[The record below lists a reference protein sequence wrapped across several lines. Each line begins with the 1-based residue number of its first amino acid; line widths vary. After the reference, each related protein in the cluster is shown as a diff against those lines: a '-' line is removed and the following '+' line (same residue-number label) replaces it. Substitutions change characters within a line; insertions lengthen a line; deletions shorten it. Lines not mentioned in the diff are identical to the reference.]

1 MEGKAPISLSD
12 EVIQR
17 VTAEEILRFDIQS
30 RLKKKD
36 TDGSDSKAVKF
47 LNSPFGLFLLGAIF
61 ISGIGGLFQLW
72 NDRSKHEEIQRDAQR
87 KALAEYR
94 WRLAELDQRIVEI
107 QKTTDVEIK
116 GVDTIM
122 IYRASYGAIEFQ
134 PTLPEFKNESW
145 AGVIT
150 QLDTLG
156 VSENAAQAIIA
167 TKELIDG
174 PIAGHDTN
182 NRGYFAPGYLEE
194 RAKVLHLYYDS
205 AHKKIFQ

>member
-1 MEGKAPISLSD
+1 MEDTPPISLPD

-17 VTAEEILRFDIQS
+17 ITAEEILRFEVQA
-30 RLKKKD
+30 RLKKKGSD
-36 TDGSDSKAVKF
+36 DSDSKTVKF

-61 ISGIGGLFQLW
+61 ISGVGGLFQLW
-72 NDRSKHEEIQRDAQR
+72 NEKSKHEEIQRDAQR

-94 WRLAELDQRIVEI
+94 WRLADLDQRIAEI
-107 QKTTDVEIK
+107 EKTTDVETK

-150 QLDTLG
+150 QLETLG
-156 VSENAAQAIIA
+156 VSENAPQAIIA
-167 TKELIDG
+167 TRELIDG
-174 PIAGHDTN
+174 PIAGQDTH

-194 RAKVLHLYYDS
+194 RAKILHLYYDS
-205 AHKKIFQ
+205 ARKKINQ